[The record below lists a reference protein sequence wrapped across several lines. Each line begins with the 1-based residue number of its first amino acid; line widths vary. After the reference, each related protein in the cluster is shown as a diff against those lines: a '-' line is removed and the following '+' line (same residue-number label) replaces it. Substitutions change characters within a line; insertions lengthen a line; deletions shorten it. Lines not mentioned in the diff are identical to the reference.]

1 MDKIV
6 LGSTKGKFEDQ
17 EFDIMDN
24 IISMVDDYKKKLRDI
39 EVSAQKD
46 IDKIEKE
53 KKKKI
58 FNLKSDFKKR
68 LGENNG

>member
-39 EVSAQKD
+39 EISAQKE

-53 KKKKI
+53 KKEKI